1 MCAKTQPQK
10 RRPLRLGFFCT
21 LKRFSIDFLQALCY
35 IFSSKQY
42 GKLCTMQELL
52 TEYGFRQLRRWR
64 HGKESSS
71 VRKTGGMSCCGSE
84 TRRKT
89 AAKRRTTLPPAAL
102 RWHGGAAIRATR
114 FPCASRSAQRANR
127 AAPTAR
133 AAGCLQALTTL
144 RPSRRT
150 SPPSGTPRSTGS

>member
-71 VRKTGGMSCCGSE
+71 VRKTGGMSCCGSG

-102 RWHGGAAIRATR
+102 RWHGGAAKRATAFR
-114 FPCASRSAQRANR
+114 PSLPPVQTAAAVHTARTKKCWQASTILQQSSRKSPPNGTRR
-127 AAPTAR
+127 PTA
-133 AAGCLQALTTL
+133 L
-144 RPSRRT
+144 
-150 SPPSGTPRSTGS
+150 